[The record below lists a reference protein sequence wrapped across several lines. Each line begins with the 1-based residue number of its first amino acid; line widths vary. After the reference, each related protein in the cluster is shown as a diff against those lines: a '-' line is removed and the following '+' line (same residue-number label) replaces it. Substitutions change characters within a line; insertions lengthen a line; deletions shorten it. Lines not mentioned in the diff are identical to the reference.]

1 MSLIETQGLTCG
13 YADKVV
19 LNGIDLKV
27 EPGEKVVLLG
37 PNGSGKSTLL
47 RTLSGLVKPLSGEV
61 RIGGNPL
68 AKLSVAEISRRVA
81 VVPQEEMPRFAFSVR
96 EIVTMGRLARSNGIL
111 DTPEDR
117 EIATKAMELADCLT
131 LQDRPVTELSGG
143 ERQRVLIARA
153 LAQETTLLLLDE
165 PTSHLDPGHQL
176 ATIEIVNSL
185 SKKGIA
191 TVAAVHDLNLAG
203 SLADRAILLENG
215 KIGMDAPVEEVLNSP
230 ILDRVYQVN
239 FGRIYWP
246 DATPGRTF
254 LTLGAGVAGAPL
266 GVSSVY
272 H

>member
-1 MSLIETQGLTCG
+1 MSLIETQGLICG
-13 YADKVV
+13 YAGKVV
-19 LNGIDLKV
+19 LDGIDLKV
-27 EPGEKVVLLG
+27 EPGETVVLLG

-47 RTLSGLVKPLSGEV
+47 RTLSGLTKPISGEV
-61 RIGGNPL
+61 ILNGNSL
-68 AKLSVAEISRRVA
+68 AKLGVAEISRRVA
-81 VVPQEEMPRFAFSVR
+81 VVPQEEMPRFAFTVR

-117 EIATKAMELADCLT
+117 EIATKAMEMADCLT

-153 LAQETTLLLLDE
+153 LAQETPLLLLDE

-176 ATIEIVNSL
+176 ATIEIVKSL

-203 SLADRAILLENG
+203 SLAERAILLKDG

-239 FGRIYWP
+239 FDRIYWMREG
-246 DATPGRTF
+246 AARTF
-254 LTLGAGVAGAPL
+254 LALGAGVEGGAL

>member
-1 MSLIETQGLTCG
+1 MTLVETEALTCG
-13 YADKVV
+13 YADKKV

-27 EPGEKVVLLG
+27 APGEKVVLLG

-47 RTLSGLVKPLSGEV
+47 RTLSGLIKPLSGEV
-61 RIGGNPL
+61 RIGGAPL
-68 AKLSVAEISRRVA
+68 GRLSVSEIARRVA
-81 VVPQEEMPRFAFSVR
+81 VVPQEETPRFSFTVR
-96 EIVTMGRLARSNGIL
+96 EIVTMGRLARSNGL
-111 DTPEDR
+111 FDTPEDR
-117 EIATKAMELADCLT
+117 EIATKAMETADCISLAE
-131 LQDRPVTELSGG
+131 RPVVELSGG

-176 ATIEIVNSL
+176 ATIEIVSSL
-185 SKKGIA
+185 AGKGIA

-203 SLADRAILLENG
+203 SLADRAILLEDG

-230 ILDRVYQVN
+230 ILDRVYGVK
-239 FGRIYWP
+239 FGRAYWG
-246 DATPGRTF
+246 GRTF
-254 LTLGAGVAGAPL
+254 LFLGRSLDMTGVSL